1 MKLKRILNISITLL
15 LVIGIYGAG
24 SLVWDEIQTG
34 EGCPK
39 IWIIPACAIVLISF
53 LIPLIVHVIN
63 KYIRLYFVFTGL
75 ALAIAIIASI
85 MQYTGNG
92 ECPKLENGIP
102 MCYLSFLLFTS
113 LIILKILHIRQP
125 KTL

>member
-1 MKLKRILNISITLL
+1 MKLKRILNITITLL

-24 SLVWDEIQTG
+24 NLVWDEIQTG

-53 LIPLIVHVIN
+53 LIPLIAHVIN
-63 KYIRLYFVFTGL
+63 KYIPLYFIFTGL

-92 ECPKLENGIP
+92 QCPKLNNGIP
-102 MCYLSFLLFTS
+102 MCYLSLVLCTN
-113 LIILKILHIRQP
+113 LISLKIVQLRLP